1 MDSNQGE
8 IMSLPTVFAN
18 YSDKELVLMVDNM
31 RAATPMERELADRI
45 DNILKEAE
53 DDSRSKDKATC

>member
-1 MDSNQGE
+1 
-8 IMSLPTVFAN
+8 MSLPTVFAN